1 MGEQLS
7 QCPMHQLREND
18 LDVELKRVTKLKTR
32 TAKVPRVSQK
42 FIICK
47 SGQIGQPMQAVKKWA
62 ENRETC
68 RMKQKFLIEKKLAKL
83 KF

>member
-47 SGQIGQPMQAVKKWA
+47 SGQIGWLRKVVRNGRQNRNFTNVKEKYIS
-62 ENRETC
+62 
-68 RMKQKFLIEKKLAKL
+68 LIEKK
-83 KF
+83 